1 LAVPS
6 TWRPCRGSCG
16 RNPATPSYRH
26 ENSIS
31 LEYRLSVK
39 YRHRVLALLAT
50 LSVITYLDRVCIS
63 IAGPRIQN
71 EFALTPEQWGLV
83 TGAFAVAYALFEI
96 PSGYW
101 ADKFG
106 ARAMLVRIVLWWSLF
121 TTATGF
127 VSRLWSLVVVRF
139 LFGAGEAGAYPTAAT
154 VIFRWFP
161 AVERGRSFGVVLLS
175 GQLGAALA
183 PLLIV
188 PIQARF
194 GWRAS
199 FYAFGLVGV
208 CWSAA
213 FWRWYRN
220 TPQQKAGITA
230 RELAEIAAPVSPGA
244 APASTVHALP
254 WRAIAANR
262 SICALMGATFGYLYA
277 YYFFLF
283 WLPTYLIRERGFTE
297 NQTKLSALP
306 FVLGMIANL
315 AGGVARDRATRRWGP
330 TWGPR
335 SVGLIGLGSA
345 AAAVLAALV
354 SPSGY
359 LALVWLA
366 LCYGGITFQ
375 QPTVFSTCVDIGKRY
390 SGAVAG
396 CINTAGALGGLLS
409 SFIFGYL
416 VQRFHSYDAVLV
428 TMTVVLGA
436 GAVLWLFIDATEELR
451 TPGEPRMPGDLGA

>member
-1 LAVPS
+1 M
-6 TWRPCRGSCG
+6 
-16 RNPATPSYRH
+16 
-26 ENSIS
+26 
-31 LEYRLSVK
+31 K

-71 EFALTPEQWGLV
+71 EFALSPEQWGDV
-83 TGAFAVAYALFEI
+83 TGAFAIAYALFEV

-101 ADKFG
+101 ADRFG
-106 ARAMLVRIVLWWSLF
+106 ARAMLVRIVLWWSVF
-121 TTATGF
+121 TSLTGF
-127 VSRLWSLVVVRF
+127 VTRLWSLVVVRF
-139 LFGAGEAGAYPTAAT
+139 LFGVGEAGAYPTAAT
-154 VIFRWFP
+154 AIFRWFP
-161 AVERGRSFGVVLLS
+161 PVERGRTFGVVLLS
-175 GQLGAALA
+175 GQLGGAIA
-183 PLLIV
+183 PLLVV
-188 PIQARF
+188 PIQVRF

-199 FYAFGLVGV
+199 FYVFGLVGV
-208 CWSAA
+208 CWAAA

-220 TPQQKAGITA
+220 TPLEKSGITA
-230 RELAEIAAPVSPGA
+230 QELAEIDASPVPTA
-244 APASTVHALP
+244 TPVHASL
-254 WRAIAANR
+254 WRAIGSNR
-262 SICALMGATFGYLYA
+262 SVCALMGATFGYLYA

-315 AGGVARDRATRRWGP
+315 AGGVARDAATRAWGP

-335 SVGLIGLGSA
+335 SIGLVGLGTA
-345 AAAVLAALV
+345 AAAALAALV

-375 QPTVFSTCVDIGKRY
+375 QPTVFSTCVDIGKRS

-409 SFIFGYL
+409 SFVFGHLIERY
-416 VQRFHSYDAVLV
+416 HNYHAVLL
-428 TMTVVLGA
+428 TMTGVLA
-436 GAVLWLFIDATEELR
+436 VGAVLWLLIDATESLR
-451 TPGEPRMPGDLGA
+451 TSGERL

>member
-1 LAVPS
+1 
-6 TWRPCRGSCG
+6 
-16 RNPATPSYRH
+16 
-26 ENSIS
+26 
-31 LEYRLSVK
+31 VK
-39 YRHRVLALLAT
+39 FRHRVLALLAT
-50 LSVITYLDRVCIS
+50 LSVVTYLDRVCIS

-71 EFALTPEQWGLV
+71 DFGLSPEQWGLV
-83 TGAFAVAYALFEI
+83 TGAFAISYALFEI

-121 TTATGF
+121 TSLTGF
-127 VSRLWSLVVVRF
+127 ATKLWSLVVIRF
-139 LFGAGEAGAYPTAAT
+139 FFGAGEAGAYPTAAT
-154 VIFRWFP
+154 VVFRWFP
-161 AVERGRSFGVVLLS
+161 AVERGRTFGIVLLS
-175 GQLGAALA
+175 GQLGGAIA

-188 PIQARF
+188 PIQAHF

-199 FYAFGLVGV
+199 FFLFGIVGV
-208 CWSAA
+208 AWSAA
-213 FWRWYRN
+213 WWRWYCN
-220 TPQQKAGITA
+220 TPREKAGITA
-230 RELAEIAAPVSPGA
+230 RELAEIGPAPGA
-244 APASTVHALP
+244 APHLLP
-254 WRAIAANR
+254 WRAIASNR

-297 NQTKLSALP
+297 SQTKLSALP

-315 AGGVARDRATRRWGP
+315 TGGLARDAATRRWGP
-330 TWGPR
+330 ILGPR
-335 SVGLIGLGSA
+335 SVGVLGLGLA

-354 SPSGY
+354 SPSGT

-396 CINTAGALGGLLS
+396 CMNTAGALGGLLS
-409 SFIFGYL
+409 SFVFGYL
-416 VQRFHSYDAVLV
+416 VQHFHNYHAVLL
-428 TMTVVLGA
+428 TMAGVLA
-436 GAVLWLFIDATEELR
+436 VGAVLWLFIDATEALGDGPSR
-451 TPGEPRMPGDLGA
+451 TASSRRGSFEIDRGDMRDAGLNDV